1 MNQSMIWVDTHTH
14 LYSDQFDTDRAEIIA
29 AAQNAGIA
37 KAFLPA
43 IDSGSHTQMLDLEE
57 VYPHWAHAMMGLH
70 PCSVKEDF
78 EAELAIVRNYLDQR
92 QFVAIG
98 EIGIDLFWDKTFLD
112 QQVAAFLLQI
122 KWAKELNLPIVIH
135 SRDATDLIID
145 LLEREN
151 DEKLFGIF
159 HCFTGD
165 LRQAQQ
171 IIGLGFHLG
180 IGGVATFKNGGLD
193 AVLPHID
200 LKHIV
205 LETDSPYLAPVPY
218 RGKRNETSYIPL
230 IGQRVAELSGKS
242 VEEIASITTE
252 NAGRVFGGC

>member
-1 MNQSMIWVDTHTH
+1 MNQSLIWIDTHTH

-29 AAQNAGIA
+29 TAQNAGIA

-43 IDSGSHTQMLDLEE
+43 IDSGSHKQMLDLEAAH
-57 VYPHWAHAMMGLH
+57 PQWAQAMMGLH

-112 QQVAAFLLQI
+112 QQVEAFLLQI
-122 KWAKELNLPIVIH
+122 QWAKEHNLPIVIH

-193 AVLPHID
+193 AVLPYID
-200 LKHIV
+200 LRQIV

-230 IGQRVAELSGKS
+230 IGQRVAELSGLS
-242 VEEIASITTE
+242 LEEIAAITTE
-252 NAGRVFGGC
+252 NTGRVFGG